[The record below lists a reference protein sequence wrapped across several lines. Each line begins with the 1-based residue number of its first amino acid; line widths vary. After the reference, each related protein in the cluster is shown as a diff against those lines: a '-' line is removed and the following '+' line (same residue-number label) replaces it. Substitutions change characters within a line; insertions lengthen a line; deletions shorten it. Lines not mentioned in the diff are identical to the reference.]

1 MSVKPHVWLPSVRAG
16 SGGDVYVQRL
26 AEGLRRAGVTVSL
39 EWFDHRFELIPWL
52 LSKKEPPPGVNVIH
66 ANAGCAFAF
75 ARWNLP
81 LVVTDHH
88 YVLDP
93 AYRPFKSLTQS
104 IYHRVLIGRFLRASY
119 KSADLITAD
128 SQFTADVLRR
138 EAGIKVDQVIP
149 LWVDYD
155 EFAPPEDSGLDSYR
169 PFTLLFVGNS
179 SRRKGADVIPAM
191 ARALGDGFEIQCT
204 SGLRSKPGRVEEGN
218 VTSLGRLDDASLR
231 QAYARCDAVLS
242 TSRYEGFGYSVL
254 EGMACGKPVIAFA
267 CGAVDE
273 LIVEGETG
281 FLVPVDD
288 IAALVQRA
296 RRLAED
302 PGAARAMGTAGRA
315 RAVGVFNEAKGI
327 SAYICAYEVAMAR
340 AAR

>member
-1 MSVKPHVWLPSVRAG
+1 MWLPSVRAG

-26 AEGLRRAGVTVSL
+26 ADGLRRAGVDVSL
-39 EWFDHRFELIPWL
+39 EWFDHRFELAPWL
-52 LSKKEPPPGVNVIH
+52 LSLKTPPPGVNVIH

-93 AYRPFKSLTQS
+93 GYRPFKSLAQS

-119 KSADLITAD
+119 KAADLITAD
-128 SQFTADVLRR
+128 SRFTADVLRL
-138 EAGIKVDQVIP
+138 EAGVEVDEVIP

-155 EFAPPEDSGLDSYR
+155 EFVPLEGTGLEPNR
-169 PFTLLFVGNS
+169 PFILLFVGNS
-179 SRRKGADVIPAM
+179 SRRKGADVIPEL
-191 ARALGDGFEIQCT
+191 ARALGDAFEIQCT
-204 SGLRSKPGRVEEGN
+204 SGLRTNPGKAEEGN
-218 VTSLGRLDDASLR
+218 VTILGRLDDASLKR
-231 QAYARCDAVLS
+231 AYARCDAVLS

-288 IAALVQRA
+288 VAALAQRA
-296 RRLAED
+296 RRLAQD
-302 PGAARAMGTAGRA
+302 PGTARAMGKAGRV
-315 RAVGVFNEAKGI
+315 RAVSVFNEAQGA
-327 SAYICAYEVAMAR
+327 SAYIHAYEVAMAR